1 MTEILI
7 IVDGME
13 DIKYKEINNKTPINF
28 IGGFTGLKIINYI
41 NNTPNGF
48 ETDSLS
54 CICKILGVEDKFIP
68 KGRACLE
75 AEVNNINIKND
86 DLIMR
91 CNTVNVDKNFN
102 IINMYTKKCNFEN
115 TDNIKVFHIGG
126 YRNIMT
132 VKNAL
137 QYFDSIK
144 FSAPHQN
151 IGKNIFSIMPYGNIV
166 ADEIKLFCN
175 NFINKNNIGI
185 VPWSKSYKQKMPSY
199 FSIHKKNA
207 VMICGADIVKGIA
220 REMNIFCPDIKQATG
235 DIDTNLKIKT
245 KYAIDNIKKYDN
257 IIIHI
262 NGADESSHRKNLT
275 EKIQFLKRVN
285 KEVIIPLLNTD
296 LKITVMSDHATI
308 CKTGKHS
315 NIKVAVYQN

>member
-13 DIKYKEINNKTPINF
+13 DIKYNEISNKTPIDF
-28 IGGFTGLKIINYI
+28 IGGFTGLKITNYI
-41 NNTPNGF
+41 NNTPKGF

-54 CICKILGVEDKFIP
+54 CICNILGVESKFIP

-75 AEVNNINIKND
+75 AAINNININND
-86 DLIMR
+86 DLVMR
-91 CNTVNVDKNFN
+91 CNTVNIDKDFN
-102 IINMYTKKCNFEN
+102 ITNMYTKKCNFEN
-115 TDNIKVFHIGG
+115 TDSIKIFHIGS

-137 QYFDSIK
+137 QYFDGINL
-144 FSAPHQN
+144 FAPHQN

-166 ADEIKLFCN
+166 ADKIKLFCN

-199 FSIHKKNA
+199 FSIHNKNA
-207 VMICGADIVKGIA
+207 IMICGTDIVKGIA
-220 REMNIFCPDIKQATG
+220 KEMNIFCPNIKEATG

-245 KYAIDNIKKYDN
+245 KYAIENIKKYDN

-275 EKIQFLKRVN
+275 EKIQFLKRIN
-285 KEVIIPLLNTD
+285 KEVIMPLLNTN

-315 NIKVAVYQN
+315 NTKVAIYQN